1 MTEEQKDILIA
12 KMIDSPALLSDSEL
26 EAIIDDSD
34 LREIYEMS
42 VAVSAAYMG
51 RRPIDAAQ
59 GWEHFKRHI
68 KPKATLTQWALRIAA
83 VWIGVMVVAG
93 AVVGLLSIDVHPPHI
108 ASVGVKTDT
117 IHPRQIT
124 TINVV
129 SPDREIVAK
138 AQVSDTPKRAEIPMH
153 ASVIDSVPQSEQLDI
168 DEYMR
173 IQQAAIDNEFA
184 QLTAELVEDDY
195 AALLQD
201 CDDLDIDVY
210 ELERLIR
217 NVTMQ

>member
-12 KMIDSPALLSDSEL
+12 RMIDSPDLLSDSEL
-26 EAIIDDSD
+26 ETIIADDD

-42 VAVSAAYMG
+42 VAVSAAYIG
-51 RRPIDAAQ
+51 RHPIDTAR

-68 KPKATLTQWALRIAA
+68 TPKATLTQWVLRIAA

-93 AVVGLLSIDVHPPHI
+93 AVVGLLSIDVRPPHI
-108 ASVGVKTDT
+108 AGVWMKTDT

-124 TINVV
+124 TIHAT

-138 AQVSDTPKRAEIPMH
+138 AQVTDTPQRIETPTH
-153 ASVIDSVPQSEQLDI
+153 ASVRDSVPQSEQVDI

-173 IQQAAIDNEFA
+173 IQQAAIDNELA
-184 QLTAELVEDDY
+184 QLTAELVEDEY

-210 ELERLIR
+210 ELEFLIR